1 MLVHVDIQQ
10 LQGEDV
16 ATVELVKLASF
27 HQLLQGERAALVSV
41 RSTLHARRA
50 RLTAKA
56 TAKMPTGQ
64 QLLAWFIAPRAVTH
78 LVTELGA
85 CMVHTLPA
93 AGFVAMDASLVALL
107 GALVA
112 MGASS
117 CARRLAEYSVWLAT
131 TCLTNVATQEE
142 VLARMFALVVAVRV
156 STWTSA
162 NMPASSDVLTES
174 PAWLHGVAFL
184 CHHVPTSSLHA
195 PLVCASQVRRVPRRS
210 TRCFQSMATRQCDF
224 HFSPAEDLCA

>member
-1 MLVHVDIQQ
+1 M
-10 LQGEDV
+10 
-16 ATVELVKLASF
+16 ATVELVKLASL
-27 HQLLQGERAALVSV
+27 HQLLQGQRAALVSV

-50 RLTAKA
+50 WLTTKS

-64 QLLAWFIAPRAVTH
+64 QLLARFIAPRAVTH

-85 CMVHTLPA
+85 CMVHALPA
-93 AGFVAMDASLVALL
+93 AGFVALDASLVALL

-117 CARRLAEYSVWLAT
+117 CARRLAEYSVWLRT
-131 TCLTNVATQEE
+131 TCLTRVATKEE
-142 VLARMFALVVAVRV
+142 VLAIMRALVMAVPV

-162 NMPASSDVLTES
+162 NMPASCSDVLTES

-184 CHHVPTSSLHA
+184 GHHVSTRSLYA
-195 PLVCASQVRRVPRRS
+195 PRVRARQVRGVLRRS
-210 TRCFQSMATRQCDF
+210 TRSFQLMATGQCDF
-224 HFSPAEDLCA
+224 HFSPAEDFRT